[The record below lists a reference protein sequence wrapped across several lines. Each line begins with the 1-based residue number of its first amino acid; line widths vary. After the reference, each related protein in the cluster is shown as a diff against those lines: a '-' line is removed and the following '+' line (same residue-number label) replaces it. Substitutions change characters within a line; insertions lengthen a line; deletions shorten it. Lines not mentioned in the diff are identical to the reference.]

1 MKTIVWRLVSPRFAD
16 TAFSGEG
23 ARLYDGRWNPKGT
36 PLVYTASTIS
46 LATLEMLVQDGG
58 LAARYVVIPAT
69 IPARMKIE
77 RVEPDDL
84 PDDWRYPEARERL
97 QEFGANWLTRGSSA
111 VLAVPSAVIPAEFNY
126 LLNPLHSS
134 FTKIEIGQ
142 AQEFEIDFRLPRM
155 A

>member
-1 MKTIVWRLVSPRFAD
+1 M
-16 TAFSGEG
+16 
-23 ARLYDGRWNPKGT
+23 
-36 PLVYTASTIS
+36 YTASTIS

-58 LAARYVVIPAT
+58 LAARYVAIPAT
-69 IPARMKIE
+69 IPARMKVE
-77 RVEPDDL
+77 RIDPNDL
-84 PDDWRYPEARERL
+84 PDDWRDPEARERL
-97 QEFGANWLTRGSSA
+97 QEFGADWLMRGSSA